1 MTELTLHPQPLTP
14 EHFAPFGHVI
24 ALHGH
29 AEPLPHWPINDGHA
43 MRYELLRDLQLQAD
57 GGVPM
62 MAIFRAPPRQFPL
75 AITALERHALG
86 SQTFVP
92 LGNKRFLVVVAAPG
106 SAPQAD
112 ALHAFITD
120 GQQGIVL
127 APGTWHHALL
137 AVDGGDFVV
146 IERAA
151 AQVDCEVVQLAQ
163 PVQVQVQL
171 QGQG

>member
-1 MTELTLHPQPLTP
+1 MTSPILYPQPLTP

-24 ALHGH
+24 SLYGYT
-29 AEPLPHWPINDGHA
+29 EPLPHWPINDGHA
-43 MRYELLRDLQLQAD
+43 MRYELLPDLQLQAE

-62 MAIFRAPPRQFPL
+62 MAIFRAPARQFPL
-75 AITALERHALG
+75 PITALERHALG
-86 SQTFVP
+86 SQTFMP
-92 LGNKRFLVVVAAPG
+92 LGSKRFLVVVAAAGP
-106 SAPQAD
+106 APQAD

-137 AVDGGDFVV
+137 AVDSGDFVV

-151 AQVDCEVVQLAQ
+151 VQVDCEVAQLTQ
-163 PVQVQVQL
+163 PVQVQL
-171 QGQG
+171 LG